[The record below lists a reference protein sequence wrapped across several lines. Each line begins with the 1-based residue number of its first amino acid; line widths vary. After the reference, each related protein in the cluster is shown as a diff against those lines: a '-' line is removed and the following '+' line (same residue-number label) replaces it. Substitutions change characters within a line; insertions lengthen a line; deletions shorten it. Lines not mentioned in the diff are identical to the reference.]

1 MTSSYVYAPETV
13 IKAYSCGVFPM
24 AQSRNDPE
32 LRFYEPAIRGVI
44 PITPAHI
51 PRRLFRQMRN
61 SSWQLRI
68 NSQFRHVIHM
78 CAELRREN
86 TWINPEIERLYFALH
101 KMGFAH
107 SIEIWEEE
115 EMVGGLYGL
124 SLGAAFFGES
134 MFSLQTNASKMALGY
149 LMIALQQAN
158 YLLLDA
164 QFSSEHLLQFGCE
177 EIPQKE
183 FKNRLNQAL
192 LEQRVMPVTADQHR
206 LISYF
211 EQFKSV
217 RS

>member
-1 MTSSYVYAPETV
+1 
-13 IKAYSCGVFPM
+13 
-24 AQSRNDPE
+24 
-32 LRFYEPAIRGVI
+32 
-44 PITPAHI
+44 
-51 PRRLFRQMRN
+51 
-61 SSWQLRI
+61 
-68 NSQFRHVIHM
+68 M

-192 LEQRVMPVTADQHR
+192 LEQRAMPVTADQHR

>member
-192 LEQRVMPVTADQHR
+192 LQQRAMPVTADQHR

-211 EQFKSV
+211 EQFRSV

>member
-211 EQFKSV
+211 EQFRSV

>member
-1 MTSSYVYAPETV
+1 MSSSYVYAPETV

-24 AQSRNDPE
+24 AQSRTDPE

-86 TWINPEIERLYFALH
+86 TWINSEIERLYFALH

-177 EIPQKE
+177 EISQKE
-183 FKNRLNQAL
+183 FKNRLDRAL
-192 LEQRVMPVTADQHR
+192 LEQRVMPVTADQHH
-206 LISYF
+206 LTSYF

>member
-107 SIEIWEEE
+107 SIEVWEEE

-192 LEQRVMPVTADQHR
+192 LEQRAMPVTADQHH

-211 EQFKSV
+211 EQFRSV

>member
-192 LEQRVMPVTADQHR
+192 LEQRAMPVTADQHR